1 MDLNLMNSDSKT
13 VTFSKLRK
21 SYFYVLSRR
30 YPEDIRNMNDVMVY
44 AERVTGYTTVARY
57 DGAEIALGVSK
68 TENRYRVFDIAS
80 GMLISTLDD
89 IEICRSLGAVEKLLP
104 TVVKRYIVFMET
116 HHKAMD
122 RYITSH
128 QPRMACELVIADA
141 EAEYKCFYNQYATLI
156 TDWMKEDMLDGSS
169 RFIQSA

>member
-1 MDLNLMNSDSKT
+1 MDLNLMNSDSKN

-21 SYFYVLSRR
+21 SYFYIIARVFS
-30 YPEDIRNMNDVMVY
+30 ESTND
-44 AERVTGYTTVARY
+44 ATIKAQRITGYTTVARY

-68 TENRYRVFDIAS
+68 DANRYRVYDIAS

-89 IEICRSLGAVEKLLP
+89 IQICRSLGAVEKLMP
-104 TVVKRYIVFMET
+104 TIVKRYIDFMQT

-122 RYITSH
+122 RYLEHH

-141 EAEYKCFYNQYATLI
+141 EQEYKCFYNQYATLI

>member
-1 MDLNLMNSDSKT
+1 MDLNLMNSDSKK
-13 VTFSKLRK
+13 VTLSKLRK

-30 YPEDIRNMNDVMVY
+30 YSDDIKNINDVTVY
-44 AERVTGYTTVARY
+44 AERVNGYTTVARY
-57 DGAEIALGVSK
+57 DGAELALGVAK
-68 TENRYRVFDIAS
+68 LENRYRVFDIPS
-80 GMLISTLDD
+80 GMLISTVED
-89 IEICRSLGAVEKLLP
+89 ISICRSVGAVEKLLP
-104 TVVKRYIVFMET
+104 MIVKRYIDFMET

-122 RYITSH
+122 RYITNN

-141 EAEYKCFYNQYATLI
+141 EQEYKCFYNQYATII

>member
-1 MDLNLMNSDSKT
+1 MDLNLMNSDSKN

-21 SYFYVLSRR
+21 SYFYIMARAYS
-30 YPEDIRNMNDVMVY
+30 ENSND
-44 AERVTGYTTVARY
+44 ATFKAQRITGYTTVARY
-57 DGAEIALGVSK
+57 DGAEIALGVNK
-68 TENRYRVFDIAS
+68 IENRYRVSDIAS

-89 IEICRSLGAVEKLLP
+89 IQICRSLGAVEKLLP
-104 TVVKRYIVFMET
+104 TIVKRYIEYMET

-122 RYITSH
+122 RYLEH
-128 QPRMACELVIADA
+128 YQPRMACELVIADA

-156 TDWMKEDMLDGSS
+156 TGWMKEDMLDGNS

>member
-21 SYFYVLSRR
+21 SYFYIIARVFS
-30 YPEDIRNMNDVMVY
+30 ESSND
-44 AERVTGYTTVARY
+44 ATIKAQRITGYTTVARY

-68 TENRYRVFDIAS
+68 NANRYSVYDIAS
-80 GMLISTLDD
+80 GMLISTQDD
-89 IEICRSLGAVEKLLP
+89 IQICRSLGAVEKLLP
-104 TVVKRYIVFMET
+104 TVVKRYIDYMET
-116 HHKAMD
+116 HHRAMD
-122 RYITSH
+122 RYLEHH

-141 EAEYKCFYNQYATLI
+141 EQEYKCFYNQYATLI